1 MARSSQ
7 VSVSVTGGVGF
18 ITLSRPE
25 RLNAVTTV
33 MLDETASAVA
43 GLEQDASVR
52 VVDVKGLKTFS
63 CMLRPVPRTPAI
75 VLISSDTGDA
85 STNPVWT

>member
-52 VVDVKGLKTFS
+52 VVDVKGLETFW
-63 CMLRPVPRTPAI
+63 CMLQTTPRTPAI
-75 VLISSDTGDA
+75 CPGSCDNQDA
-85 STNPVWT
+85 STDRAWT